1 MEAKDLLIDV
11 GSCRLERVV
20 QFRVKEGSDLIVA
33 IKEGVLKENID
44 SGIIV
49 SGIGA
54 LKRAIFRNLKVFPDV
69 FPVQKKDR
77 IYLEVTSPM
86 ELVSLGGWI
95 AAEKGGEPNIH
106 AHFSASTVVENSVV
120 TMGGHLTEGTIAGI
134 KVVVAIAVLERG
146 SATAAFD
153 EATQSN
159 DIFFNMNPF

>member
-1 MEAKDLLIDV
+1 MEAKNLLIDI

-33 IKEGVLKENID
+33 IKEGVLRENID

-77 IYLEVTSPM
+77 VYLEVTSPM

-106 AHFSASTVVENSVV
+106 AHFSASTVVEDSVV

-153 EATQSN
+153 EATRSN
-159 DIFFNMNPF
+159 DIFFNMQ